1 MIEYAI
7 EENGNK
13 VKASPD
19 TIFVPQW
26 GLNIKMWKVTRNI
39 VLTYHMGTL
48 YAAATPNAHTTI
60 YREFKL
66 TSPGFD
72 CRLLPNEKIFT
83 FWCGNEI
90 DPFEKDKITQWT
102 KEIRELLRTG
112 NFLTAT
118 KGKETP
124 PGRIDIADYT
134 FYFLGMTPEG
144 TPCVTRCSY
153 DDFIGGGFE
162 LGDMS
167 AIRVWSPV
175 YGTGQKKRSKNMD
188 AAEWHLLKYEE

>member
-1 MIEYAI
+1 MIEHAI
-7 EENGNK
+7 EEGGCK
-13 VKASPD
+13 VTATPD
-19 TIFVPQW
+19 KVTVPQW
-26 GLNIKMWKVTRNI
+26 GLDLKLWTMPRSI
-39 VLTYHMGTL
+39 VLTYHAGTL
-48 YAAATPNAHTTI
+48 YAGTRPATHTTL
-60 YREFKL
+60 YREFKIN
-66 TSPGFD
+66 SPGFD
-72 CRLLPNEKIFT
+72 CRLLPDEKIFT
-83 FWCGNEI
+83 FWYCKET
-90 DPFEKDKITQWT
+90 DHFSKDKVVRWVR
-102 KEIRELLRTG
+102 EIRELLHTG

-118 KGKETP
+118 KGKETL

-175 YGTGQKKRSKNMD
+175 YGTEQKKRSKNMD

>member
-66 TSPGFD
+66 MSPGFD

-90 DPFEKDKITQWT
+90 DHFEKDKITQWT

-112 NFLTAT
+112 NFLSVTQDNA
-118 KGKETP
+118 
-124 PGRIDIADYT
+124 PGRMDIADFT
-134 FYFLGMTPEG
+134 FYFPGVTPEG
-144 TPCVTRCSY
+144 KNCVTRCSY
-153 DDFIGGGFE
+153 GDFIGGGFE